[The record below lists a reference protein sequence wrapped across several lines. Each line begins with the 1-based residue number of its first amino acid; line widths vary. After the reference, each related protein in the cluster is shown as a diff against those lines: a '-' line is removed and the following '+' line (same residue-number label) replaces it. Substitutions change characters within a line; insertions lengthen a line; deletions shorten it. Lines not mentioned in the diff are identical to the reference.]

1 MRSHRPRPLA
11 SEEDLYQFALRALVR
26 RAHSVFE
33 MRRALERRAEKA
45 LVRRVLSRL
54 TQGGL
59 LDDARYARQFARFH
73 AESRRQ
79 GRFRVAREL
88 RARGVADRLIEAA
101 LDDVFAEVDES
112 AAIRRRIERRL
123 KQLRG
128 RDARAALDPRKMASL
143 YASLLR
149 AGFSSDSIR
158 RELRAMTRHDVEA
171 FAEPEEEGTADE
183 RG

>member
-1 MRSHRPRPLA
+1 MRSHRSRPLA
-11 SEEDLYQFALRALVR
+11 SEEDLYQYALRALVR

-59 LDDARYARQFARFH
+59 LDDARYARQFARYR

-112 AAIRRRIERRL
+112 ATLRRRIERRL

-128 RDARAALDPRKMASL
+128 RNTRAPLDQRKLASL
-143 YASLLR
+143 YSSLLR
-149 AGFSSDSIR
+149 AGFSGEAIR
-158 RELRAMTRHDVEA
+158 RELRQLTRHDVETL
-171 FAEPEEEGTADE
+171 AEREEEGTADE